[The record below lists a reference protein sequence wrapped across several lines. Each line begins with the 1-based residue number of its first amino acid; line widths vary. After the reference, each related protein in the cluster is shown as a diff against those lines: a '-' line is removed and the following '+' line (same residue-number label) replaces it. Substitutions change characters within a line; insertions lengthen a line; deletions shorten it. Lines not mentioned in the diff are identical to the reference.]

1 MNVYISTMSL
11 HIFRV
16 TVTVVAATLALLLGS
31 GRLYSQA
38 ESYGTSGKVIIDEEY
53 GVPLTDIA
61 KFTGPGG
68 TDCTN
73 DTWSSTCTESVKGL
87 SKSYG
92 VEILDPCFEIYRVK
106 LYTRDAN
113 GNMVHSD
120 TVITTPVPSY
130 DVNLKTDNPYE
141 EVIFYVRRKRI
152 PVQVEEKMASGADS
166 PLNDDNSVRILL
178 PVTVGNATP
187 PLPTSLNTNIGLDL
201 ISNPQLLDVINPS
214 NFKDTR
220 KYYVLCG
227 STVTFRAVAREPG
240 VIFDSWY
247 CEAGYTC
254 DSSDEFQITATED
267 TKVQAI
273 FKEDFRIV
281 EIGLYQGSWTEVT
294 WFSPDEWET
303 PDDIYILDNL
313 TTEVIIRF
321 SRSVRRESIRGNI
334 LAYDK
339 SNRIDDLP
347 RQVYMGDCDPFLCA
361 TWGDYNG
368 NGGAEL
374 TLTLRNNA
382 GHKVPR
388 MMEVGLVIGHQITS
402 TSGAP
407 LAEGR
412 EFTFRM
418 VE

>member
-1 MNVYISTMSL
+1 MNL

-38 ESYGTSGKVIIDEEY
+38 ESYGTYGEVIIDEEY

-73 DTWSSTCTESVKGL
+73 GRWSATCTEAVKGL

-92 VEILDPCFEIYRVK
+92 VEIRDLCFEIYRVE

-113 GNMVHSD
+113 GNMAFNSK
-120 TVITTPVPSY
+120 VITTPVPSY

-141 EVIFYVRRKRI
+141 EVTFFVRRKRI
-152 PVQVEEKMASGADS
+152 PVQVEEKMENGADS
-166 PLNDDNSVRILL
+166 PLGDGNSAFIVL

-187 PLPTSLNTNIGLDL
+187 PLPRSLNTNAGLSS
-201 ISNPQLLDVINPS
+201 INNPQHLA
-214 NFKDTR
+214 DTW

-240 VIFDSWY
+240 VIFDSWN

-368 NGGAEL
+368 NGGAQL

>member
-1 MNVYISTMSL
+1 MNL

-38 ESYGTSGKVIIDEEY
+38 ESYGTSGEVIIKEEY

-61 KFTGPGG
+61 VFTGPGG

-73 DTWSSTCTESVKGL
+73 GRWSSTCTEAVKGL

-141 EVIFYVRRKRI
+141 RVTFFVRRKRI

-166 PLNDDNSVRILL
+166 PLGDGNSAFIVL

-187 PLPTSLNTNIGLDL
+187 PLPQWLNTNAGFSSIN
-201 ISNPQLLDVINPS
+201 NPQHLA
-214 NFKDTR
+214 DTW

-303 PDDIYILDNL
+303 PDDIYILANL
-313 TTEVIIRF
+313 TTNVIIRF